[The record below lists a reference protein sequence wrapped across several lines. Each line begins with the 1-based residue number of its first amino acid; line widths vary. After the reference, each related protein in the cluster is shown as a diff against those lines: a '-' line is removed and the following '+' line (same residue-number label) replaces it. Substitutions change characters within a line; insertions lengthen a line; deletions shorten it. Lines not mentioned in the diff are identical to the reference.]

1 MNPSVETVTL
11 RRWWQLGTTAMAAAA
26 RWVCFV
32 AVQKR
37 HQAKAQQDGWH
48 LLLAHWP
55 LIGNNKHSL
64 NTISL
69 WLTDSN
75 QPPTASECKRRAHTH
90 ARLVQTNGGECTWH
104 AISWG
109 MAVEMRS
116 VYRRGKK
123 MFGLLKIIVRRD
135 VTARLECQELILTQ
149 QTENCYYS
157 NQGIS

>member
-11 RRWWQLGTTAMAAAA
+11 HRWWQLGTTAAAAA
-26 RWVCFV
+26 VRWVCFV
-32 AVQKR
+32 AVQKW

-75 QPPTASECKRRAHTH
+75 QPPTASNCKHTQT
-90 ARLVQTNGGECTWH
+90 RLVQTNGGECTCH

-109 MAVEMRS
+109 MAVEMHS
-116 VYRRGKK
+116 VYQREKK
-123 MFGLLKIIVRRD
+123 FGLLKIIVRRD

-157 NQGIS
+157 NQGTS